1 MSHSF
6 KKLWLRLSQ
15 LQVLI
20 LGVLLCT
27 DCNSQESNLGPQYY
41 KLDAV
46 STRLCTHCSDRM
58 ADSTRFTACGETSY
72 YKNNNYIR
80 SNAECIGNRDSH
92 IFWGC
97 GNPPPIQA
105 KRFHSFDFHKY
116 FYCTYFFKF

>member
-72 YKNNNYIR
+72 YKNYNYIR
-80 SNAECIGNRDSH
+80 SNAECIGNINPH
-92 IFWGC
+92 MFWGC
-97 GNPPPIQA
+97 SNPPPIPAQ
-105 KRFHSFDFHKY
+105 KFHSFDLQIIFIVLN
-116 FYCTYFFKF
+116 FLF